1 MGAFRDRARLSP
13 GGPDAPPGD
22 VVVTVAASE
31 VRDAAGR
38 TLAAAAAGDPGES
51 RRLVGELRTERA
63 GLARRYLE
71 LRGDLGG
78 LLIEM
83 ARRDHY
89 NLNLLRLKAAEA
101 VGVERR
107 AQEIDGVLAVH
118 AAGARQTLPP
128 GSVAMT
134 ASRCA
139 TCTGQIPADAN
150 FCAYCGTPTP

>member
-22 VVVTVAASE
+22 VVVTVAASG
-31 VRDAAGR
+31 VRDAEGR
-38 TLAAAAAGDPGES
+38 PVAAAAGDPGAS
-51 RRLVGELRTERA
+51 RQLVGELRTERA

-83 ARRDHY
+83 ARRDHF

-101 VGVERR
+101 VRVERR

-150 FCAYCGTPTP
+150 FCAYCGTPTR